1 MPKYFWAFL
10 TSSAIFCQSP
20 KRSVKQRFL
29 HMCIQSRILTLSA
42 IPHSCYENVHGFQI
56 LLFLLELKK
65 MIPESTCI
73 AFQHLPILSNQTIAL
88 HTLAKMFMK
97 YGSVTASKL
106 ARAQVSP
113 FFLLLL
119 SVLPLLLI
127 FHLRLGLV
135 AFT

>member
-1 MPKYFWAFL
+1 
-10 TSSAIFCQSP
+10 
-20 KRSVKQRFL
+20 
-29 HMCIQSRILTLSA
+29 
-42 IPHSCYENVHGFQI
+42 
-56 LLFLLELKK
+56 

-88 HTLAKMFMK
+88 HTSSLIYTFSLPQVTVRRNCGSVSLAKMFMK
-97 YGSVTASKL
+97 YRSVTASKL